1 MNSLQQNQ
9 KNLKKKIRLLNIKAN
24 FNDTKVSS
32 VATFSYVELFK
43 QIIGLSTILEKGVAY
58 KKAANSTFSTAEIIE
73 YLIDANI
80 LGFSR
85 FMHIETLRNDEGYKK
100 FKGIDKLP
108 SEKVCRDLLKALPTE
123 ALEELRTINKKYLI

>member
-1 MNSLQQNQ
+1 M
-9 KNLKKKIRLLNIKAN
+9 
-24 FNDTKVSS
+24 
-32 VATFSYVELFK
+32 ELFK

-123 ALEELRTINKKYLI
+123 TLEELRTINKKICDYKRKNYSKKYESVNVRRM